1 MKRTGALQIAWR
13 NPKPPQRQRR
23 WEQINQDS
31 RRAHYLVQEYVSTSA
46 GSFWTTTSSLEVV
59 PGGRAA

>member
-1 MKRTGALQIAWR
+1 MERTAALEIVWR
-13 NPKPPQRQRR
+13 NPKPHLHRRR

-31 RRAHYLVQEYVSTSA
+31 STAHYLVQECLPTAA
-46 GSFWTTTSSLEVV
+46 GSFWITMSSLEVL

>member
-1 MKRTGALQIAWR
+1 MTQSGALEIVWR
-13 NPKPPQRQRR
+13 NPKPPQRRQR

-31 RRAHYLVQEYVSTSA
+31 GRAHYLVQECLSTA
-46 GSFWTTTSSLEVV
+46 VGSFWATTSSLEVV